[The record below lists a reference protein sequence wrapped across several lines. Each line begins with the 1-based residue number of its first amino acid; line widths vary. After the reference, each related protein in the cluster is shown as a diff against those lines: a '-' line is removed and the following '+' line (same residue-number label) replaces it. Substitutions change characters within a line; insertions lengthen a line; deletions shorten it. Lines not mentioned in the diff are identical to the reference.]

1 MYANPTFRRNGG
13 AADTQRYARGLCPV
27 AERLLDEEFLWFY
40 HIAYASTEADMH
52 DIVRA
57 VRKVATQ
64 RERLSGVSASELG
77 NLAARGQGR
86 IGTEARQ

>member
-1 MYANPTFRRNGG
+1 M
-13 AADTQRYARGLCPV
+13 CPV
-27 AERLLDEEFLWFY
+27 AERLLDEQFLWFY

-57 VRKVATQ
+57 VRKVAAQ
-64 RERLSGVSASELG
+64 RDQLKTVTAGELG

-86 IGTEARQ
+86 IGTEARGR